1 MEEEVWKDIYFT
13 DFDGILHDYRGKY
26 QISNKGRLRGFADK
40 HGKIHKEPVTYF
52 NPQPQSNGYICFHLR
67 DGKGNNK
74 YVKAHKIVAFMFIP
88 IPKELLDIEE
98 KLVINHKNEIK
109 HDNRIENL
117 EWCTSKYNT
126 NYGTCI
132 ERRSKK
138 LKGHKTTLKS
148 RKKMSIA
155 QRKRFL
161 KK

>member
-67 DGKGNNK
+67 DGKGNSK

-88 IPKELLDIEE
+88 IPKNNKGKI
-98 KLVINHKNEIK
+98 VINHKNEIK
-109 HDNRIENL
+109 HDNRVENL
-117 EWCTSKYNT
+117 EFCTQAYNS
-126 NYGTCI
+126 NYGTRNEKI
-132 ERRSKK
+132 KER